1 MRTAMLEAA
10 IRVIATDLSGKDQAR
25 ADWFL
30 EIVWVRNQCLTAA
43 RHFRNLRDMFD
54 SLTDNLQS
62 AVGRLNPS
70 LALLSQD
77 LTGSE
82 FALELVCA
90 RGSRRPFPLIT
101 RGIDGGAFSDLGFY
115 LKLSPDY
122 LVLPCF
128 HTHPTP
134 WNELGYEMPSKAD
147 YVALEKLRSQLG
159 GIDVCDR
166 VLFPSGRRT
175 LYGVDDQGR
184 WYWRRRGQGPGYITP
199 EDWLSAHH

>member
-1 MRTAMLEAA
+1 MLTMLKTA
-10 IRVIATDLSGKDQAR
+10 IRLMVMDLPGKNQAL
-25 ADWFL
+25 ADRLL
-30 EIVWVRNQCLTAA
+30 EGIHANNQWLTAT
-43 RHFRNLRDMFD
+43 RHFWDPSDMFD
-54 SLTDNLQS
+54 SLTDDCQS

-70 LALLSQD
+70 VAVRFQV

-82 FALELVCA
+82 WAQELVCA
-90 RGSRRPFPLIT
+90 RGRRRPFPLIT
-101 RGIDGGAFSDLGFY
+101 RGMNGGAFSDLGFY
-115 LKLSPDY
+115 FKLSPDY

-147 YVALEKLRSQLG
+147 YLALEKLRSQLG
-159 GIDVCDR
+159 GVGVCDR

-175 LYGVDDQGR
+175 LYGVDEQGR

-199 EDWLSAHH
+199 EDWLSPHH